1 MDRLTVREREV
12 SRLIASGL
20 SNKEIGRALGCTEG
34 TIKVHLVH
42 IFVKLGL
49 RNRTQLAV
57 LTTGDYQ

>member
-1 MDRLTVREREV
+1 MLNLTNREREV

-34 TIKVHLVH
+34 TVKVHLVN

-57 LTTGDYQ
+57 IAATTGD